1 MTARLRRAAKVC
13 SQPGCASLV
22 TGRGSLCVEHERAR
36 QREQFRRRKQAG
48 RITDYGPEWPK
59 TRKEYLDAHP
69 FCVVCGGKATQVDH
83 ITPVSKGGSILDWG
97 NLQSLCHRHH
107 SQKTARHD
115 GGFGNAG

>member
-1 MTARLRRAAKVC
+1 MTSRLRRAAKVC
-13 SQPGCASLV
+13 SRPGCANLV

-36 QREQFRRRKQAG
+36 QRSQFHRRKQAG
-48 RITDYGPEWPK
+48 RITDYGPEWPVV
-59 TRKEYLDAHP
+59 RNEYILNHP
-69 FCVVCGGKATQVDH
+69 FCVVCGGPATQVDH